1 MSIQATL
8 QPRDAASVHATVTAQ
23 APGMPA
29 VRYSADFAHSV
40 DAALDAHERYPSA
53 TRIVVRCTA
62 MQAEQPA

>member
-1 MSIQATL
+1 MSIQSAV
-8 QPRDAASVHATVTAQ
+8 QPHHGARVRANVTAQ

-29 VRYSADFAHSV
+29 VRYSADFAHSI
-40 DAALDAHERYPSA
+40 DAAVDAHERYPSA